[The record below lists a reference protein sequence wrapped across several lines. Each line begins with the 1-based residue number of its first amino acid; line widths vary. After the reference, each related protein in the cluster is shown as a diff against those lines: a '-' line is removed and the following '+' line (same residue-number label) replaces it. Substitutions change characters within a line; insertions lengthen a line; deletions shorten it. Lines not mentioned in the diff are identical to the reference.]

1 MIDDLI
7 DQAIEKALDRAGV
20 LCADDERMDS
30 VYDKILTPITR
41 YIGMRA
47 SWLVYT
53 VECLASLIVL
63 QTVLLVVIIQ
73 LLR

>member
-7 DQAIEKALDRAGV
+7 DQAIEKALERAGV
-20 LCADDERMDS
+20 LCTDEDRMNKI
-30 VYDKILTPITR
+30 YEGILTPITR

-63 QTVLLVVIIQ
+63 QTILLVVIIQ